1 MVSPVLVGVP
11 RFELG
16 TSPTRTE
23 RATRLRH
30 TPSAAY
36 RLATLSA
43 RIGDVSPA
51 TVASDENKG
60 GSVNSVILIGN
71 LATDIEL
78 KDVAPDKKVASF
90 LLAVDRPGKDA
101 GADFVHVATWN
112 RQAEVC
118 DEYLSKG
125 SKIAVDGR
133 LRSRSWEDED
143 GKRRSA
149 IEVVAN
155 RVQFLDARS
164 RDENPFDQLAPA

>member
-1 MVSPVLVGVP
+1 VNIVL
-11 RFELG
+11 
-16 TSPTRTE
+16 
-23 RATRLRH
+23 
-30 TPSAAY
+30 
-36 RLATLSA
+36 
-43 RIGDVSPA
+43 
-51 TVASDENKG
+51 
-60 GSVNSVILIGN
+60 LIGN

-78 KDVAPDKKVASF
+78 RDVGPEKKVASF

-118 DEYLSKG
+118 DEYLSTG

-155 RVQFLDARS
+155 RVQFLDSRS
-164 RDENPFDQLAPA
+164 RDVSPFEEMAPA